1 MDRRLDWIVSKGGF
15 AAALYFGFVEQI
27 QWLQYALTAFIV
39 WMFASGLYAV
49 MDGRASRRFAPP
61 AVSPMCAMTFDLAVL
76 ASLFLAHQFWT
87 AFTYAAACGCLALAQ
102 ARATS
107 KS

>member
-15 AAALYFGFVEQI
+15 AAALYFAFVEQI
-27 QWLQYALTAFIV
+27 QWVQYALTAFIL

-49 MDGRASRRFAPP
+49 MDARASRRFAPA
-61 AVSPMCAMTFDLAVL
+61 AVSPLCAMTFDLAVL
-76 ASLFLAHQFWT
+76 ASLFLARQYWT
-87 AFTYAAACGCLALAQ
+87 AFAYAAACGCLALVQ
-102 ARATS
+102 SRATS